1 MNICCRVCG
10 WKQKEHPMLYNALHI
25 GDQLISI
32 EGVSVSSASDA
43 HKILRSN
50 CFSLYVG
57 TNEW

>member
-1 MNICCRVCG
+1 
-10 WKQKEHPMLYNALHI
+10 MLYNALHI

-50 CFSLYVG
+50 CFSLYVSDDCVVICAQFYVVFVC
-57 TNEW
+57 